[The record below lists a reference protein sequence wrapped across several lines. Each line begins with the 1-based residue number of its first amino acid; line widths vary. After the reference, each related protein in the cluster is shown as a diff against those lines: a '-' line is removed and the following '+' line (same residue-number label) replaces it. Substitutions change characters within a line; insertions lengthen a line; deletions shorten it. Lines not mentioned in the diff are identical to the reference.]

1 MSPKW
6 LIDSIFVRNETTG
19 HVHRFPCGRWLGRG
33 VDDDSLERLLIA
45 QTVTHIE
52 SQDLS
57 TTLEQTR
64 SPSLVS
70 SSWEERKYSG
80 SEVQEMLGNSIN
92 NLLKFFERPESDK
105 AYLTILMCG
114 EHGLVNSMENI
125 FLFGFK
131 SYKFFKKQFIW
142 DFLEKAAY
150 EFEGGSLSKFMS
162 YSPSANNS
170 NKSVKNTDRF
180 TNTIRDINH
189 NSANYGKDGKFQIF
203 ICLAC
208 R

>member
-6 LIDSIFVRNETTG
+6 MIEFIFVRNETTG
-19 HVHRFPCGRWLGRG
+19 HVHKFPCGRWLGKG

-45 QTVTHIE
+45 QTVTHKE
-52 SQDLS
+52 LTLS
-57 TTLEQTR
+57 NEPSF
-64 SPSLVS
+64 SPSLKNNY
-70 SSWEERKYSG
+70 EEKKYS
-80 SEVQEMLGNSIN
+80 SLEVQEMLGNSIN

-105 AYLTILMCG
+105 SYLTILMCG
-114 EHGLVNSMENI
+114 ERGLVNSMENVF
-125 FLFGFK
+125 FLGFK
-131 SYKFFKKQFIW
+131 NYKFFKKQFIW

-150 EFEGGSLSKFMS
+150 EFEGGSLSKFMN
-162 YSPSANNS
+162 YSPVANN
-170 NKSVKNTDRF
+170 NTKSVKNTDRF
-180 TNTIRDINH
+180 TNTIRNINH